1 MRFDSVPATELRR
14 RLLST
19 AAASSTIVYG
29 AAASSATVYGAAA
42 SSTIVYGA
50 AASTTP
56 LSLVD
61 GHLPVALLALVM
73 RTYLAYFRTLT
84 GAVAIE
90 LYATEMQEA
99 ALDRLGL
106 RSRLAAYHVPWQK
119 RAPNLAR
126 LVATSH
132 PRPITA
138 TVHAYEWA
146 SHFHRAETG
155 RWLSET
161 PGALEALIG
170 RTQPTTDELML
181 LDQAA
186 ANRLTILFE
195 TVVDRELYAR
205 LTAIN
210 QSRETYLFRRL
221 DFARRL
227 RDAWLA
233 RHGHGN
239 EAELPVG
246 VVFNAWHIVIETRG
260 PDIVRWLR
268 EGRTVAE
275 IQESLYPLLERYY
288 LATENMVRRIYVG
301 NSRAWELRLPEIL
314 QRGRFLDPKG
324 VVPELQLLRRIL
336 HDQPELADAIT
347 LSASPQSALFSG
359 RLATGSWRQS

>member
-1 MRFDSVPATELRR
+1 MCFDSVPDTELRR
-14 RLLST
+14 HLLDR
-19 AAASSTIVYG
+19 
-29 AAASSATVYGAAA
+29 
-42 SSTIVYGA
+42 A

-106 RSRLAAYHVPWQK
+106 RSRLVAYHVPWQK

-126 LVATSH
+126 LVASPH

-161 PGALEALIG
+161 PGALEALIAH
-170 RTQPTTDELML
+170 TEPTADELLL

-186 ANRLTILFE
+186 ENRLTILFE

-205 LTAIN
+205 LAALN

-221 DFARRL
+221 DFVRRL

-233 RHGHGN
+233 RHGHS

-246 VVFNAWHIVIETRG
+246 VVFNAWHIVIEARG
-260 PDIVRWLR
+260 QEIARWLR
-268 EGRTVAE
+268 EEWTAAE
-275 IQESLYPLLERYY
+275 IRDNLYPLLERYY
-288 LATENMVRRIYVG
+288 LATENMVRRVYVG
-301 NSRAWELRLPEIL
+301 NSRPWELRLPEIL
-314 QRGRFLDPKG
+314 QRGRFLDPRG
-324 VVPELQLLRRIL
+324 VVPELRLLRQIL
-336 HDQPELADAIT
+336 HHQPDLADAIT

-359 RLATGSWRQS
+359 RLAVCSEWWYDG